1 MIEEDDVIIHFWQDI
16 VDKALLA
23 KASDIHIE
31 PENGVS
37 HVRLRVDGCL
47 SHLNSS
53 PAHWHDRLS
62 SRIKI
67 LARLDISE
75 KRLPQDG
82 QMLLSSSQSSINPQ
96 NAKINNIDCRVST
109 LPTLHGEKIVL
120 RVLSKQEDDLDINK
134 IGLDETQKEHLRQ
147 CLDRSQGMILV
158 TGPTGSGKTQTLYS
172 CLKYL
177 MDGSRNITSI
187 EDPVE
192 IQLQGINQ
200 VPINEKAGL
209 RFDVALKAL
218 MRQDPDVIMVGEIR
232 DAVTAKI
239 ALQAAETGH
248 LVLATLHA
256 NDAPSAIFR
265 LKQLGCLHSDIAN
278 NVSCITAQR
287 LVRIFCTACS
297 GNSSQDL
304 MTGCAVCNGSG
315 FYGRRA
321 VHQVM
326 PTSDQLRQLIESEAP
341 LSAIQTQCHTE
352 KISTLK
358 ESAQTLIASGLT
370 SENEIRR
377 QIA

>member
-1 MIEEDDVIIHFWQDI
+1 
-16 VDKALLA
+16 
-23 KASDIHIE
+23 
-31 PENGVS
+31 
-37 HVRLRVDGCL
+37 
-47 SHLNSS
+47 
-53 PAHWHDRLS
+53 
-62 SRIKI
+62 

-82 QMLLSSSQSSINPQ
+82 QMLLNSSKKSKSTNF
-96 NAKINNIDCRVST
+96 NNIDCRVST

-120 RVLSKQEDDLDINK
+120 RVLSKQEGDLDIHK
-134 IGLDETQKEHLRQ
+134 IGLDQSQRKNLLH
-147 CLDRSQGMILV
+147 CLEQAQGMVLV

-192 IQLQGINQ
+192 IQLQGVNQ

-209 RFDVALKAL
+209 RFDVALRAL

-287 LVRIFCTACS
+287 LVRVFCKACS
-297 GNSSQDL
+297 GNQTNHQNEL
-304 MTGCAVCNGSG
+304 CTVCYGTG
-315 FYGRRA
+315 FHGRTA

-326 PTSDQLRQLIESEAP
+326 RLSDQLRRLIENEAP
-341 LSAIQTQCHTE
+341 LSAIQAQCHVE

-358 ESAQTLIASGLT
+358 ESAQTLLAAGLS

-377 QIA
+377 HII

>member
-1 MIEEDDVIIHFWQDI
+1 
-16 VDKALLA
+16 
-23 KASDIHIE
+23 
-31 PENGVS
+31 
-37 HVRLRVDGCL
+37 
-47 SHLNSS
+47 
-53 PAHWHDRLS
+53 
-62 SRIKI
+62 
-67 LARLDISE
+67 
-75 KRLPQDG
+75 
-82 QMLLSSSQSSINPQ
+82 
-96 NAKINNIDCRVST
+96 
-109 LPTLHGEKIVL
+109 
-120 RVLSKQEDDLDINK
+120 
-134 IGLDETQKEHLRQ
+134 
-147 CLDRSQGMILV
+147 
-158 TGPTGSGKTQTLYS
+158 
-172 CLKYL
+172 

-209 RFDVALKAL
+209 RFDVALRAL

-287 LVRIFCTACS
+287 LVRIFCTACAV
-297 GNSSQDL
+297 NQTNNQTEL
-304 MTGCAVCNGSG
+304 CTVCNSTG
-315 FYGRRA
+315 FHGRAA

-326 PTSDQLRQLIESEAP
+326 RLSDQLRQLIENESP
-341 LSAIQTQCHTE
+341 LSAIQAQCHIE
-352 KISTLK
+352 KIPTLK
-358 ESAQTLIASGLT
+358 ESAQTLIATGMS

>member
-1 MIEEDDVIIHFWQDI
+1 
-16 VDKALLA
+16 
-23 KASDIHIE
+23 
-31 PENGVS
+31 
-37 HVRLRVDGCL
+37 
-47 SHLNSS
+47 
-53 PAHWHDRLS
+53 
-62 SRIKI
+62 

-82 QMLLSSSQSSINPQ
+82 QMLLSSSNRSQGANL
-96 NAKINNIDCRVST
+96 NNIDCRVST

-120 RVLSKQEDDLDINK
+120 RVLSKQENDLDIHK
-134 IGLDETQKEHLRQ
+134 IGLEQTQKHNLLH
-147 CLDRSQGMILV
+147 CLEQAQGMILV

-192 IQLQGINQ
+192 IQLHGINQ

-209 RFDVALKAL
+209 RFDVALRAL

-265 LKQLGCLHSDIAN
+265 LKQLGCPHSDIAN

-287 LVRIFCTACS
+287 LVRVFCKACS
-297 GNSSQDL
+297 GDQIQNRSESCS
-304 MTGCAVCNGSG
+304 TCNGTG
-315 FYGRRA
+315 FHGRTA

-326 PTSDQLRQLIESEAP
+326 RLSDQLRLLIEDEAP
-341 LSAIQTQCHTE
+341 LSALQAQCSKE
-352 KISTLK
+352 QISTLK
-358 ESAQTLIASGLT
+358 RSAQTLIAAGLS
-370 SENEIRR
+370 SEDEIRR
-377 QIA
+377 HIA

>member
-16 VDKALLA
+16 VDQALLA

-47 SHLNSS
+47 SHLRSS

-62 SRIKI
+62 SRVKI

-82 QMLLSSSQSSINPQ
+82 QMLLSGSQRSKSANF
-96 NAKINNIDCRVST
+96 NNIDCRVST

-134 IGLDETQKEHLRQ
+134 IGLDQTQRQ
-147 CLDRSQGMILV
+147 NLLHCLEQAQGMILV

-209 RFDVALKAL
+209 RFDVALRAL

-287 LVRIFCTACS
+287 LVRIFCTACA
-297 GNSSQDL
+297 GNQTNNQTEL
-304 MTGCAVCNGSG
+304 CTVCNSTG
-315 FYGRRA
+315 FHGRAA

-326 PTSDQLRQLIESEAP
+326 RLSEQLRQLIENESP
-341 LSAIQTQCHTE
+341 LSAIQAQCHIE
-352 KISTLK
+352 KIPTLK
-358 ESAQTLIASGLT
+358 ESAQTLIATGMS

>member
-16 VDKALLA
+16 VDQALLA

-47 SHLNSS
+47 SHLTSS
-53 PAHWHDRLS
+53 SAHWHDRVS
-62 SRIKI
+62 SRVKI

-82 QMLLSSSQSSINPQ
+82 QMLLSSGE
-96 NAKINNIDCRVST
+96 INNIDCRVST

-134 IGLDETQKEHLRQ
+134 IGLDQTQKQDLLH
-147 CLDRSQGMILV
+147 CLDQAQGMILV

-209 RFDVALKAL
+209 RFDVALRAL

-248 LVLATLHA
+248 LVLTTLHA

-265 LKQLGCLHSDIAN
+265 LKQLGCLHGDIAN

-297 GNSSQDL
+297 SNQTQKPPEFCTFCS
-304 MTGCAVCNGSG
+304 GSG
-315 FYGRRA
+315 FNGRRA

-326 PTSDQLRQLIESEAP
+326 RLSDQLRQLIESEAP

-377 QIA
+377 HIG

>member
-1 MIEEDDVIIHFWQDI
+1 MIEEEDVIIHFWQDI
-16 VDKALLA
+16 VDQALLA

-37 HVRLRVDGCL
+37 HVRLRVDGRL
-47 SHLNSS
+47 SHLKTS
-53 PAHWHDRLS
+53 PAHWHERLS
-62 SRIKI
+62 SRVKI

-82 QMLLSSSQSSINPQ
+82 QMLLSSSKSANLNS
-96 NAKINNIDCRVST
+96 IDCRVST

-120 RVLSKQEDDLDINK
+120 RVLSKHEDDLDLNK
-134 IGLDETQKEHLRQ
+134 LGLLQTQQEDLLL
-147 CLDRSQGMILV
+147 CLNQAQGMILV

-209 RFDVALKAL
+209 HFDVALRAL

-265 LKQLGCLHSDIAN
+265 LKQLGCLHGDIAN

-287 LVRIFCTACS
+287 LVRIFCKDCS
-297 GNSSQDL
+297 DDQIHNRSKS
-304 MTGCAVCNGSG
+304 CPVCNGTG
-315 FYGRRA
+315 FHGRTA

-326 PTSDQLRQLIESEAP
+326 RLSDQLRQLIENEVP
-341 LSAIQTQCHTE
+341 LSVVQAQCHME
-352 KISTLK
+352 KISALK
-358 ESAQTLIASGLT
+358 ESAQTLLAAGLS
-370 SENEIRR
+370 SEDEIKRT
-377 QIA
+377 IG

>member
-1 MIEEDDVIIHFWQDI
+1 MIEEEDVIIHFWQDI
-16 VDKALLA
+16 VDQALLA

-47 SHLNSS
+47 SHLKSS
-53 PAHWHDRLS
+53 PANWHDRLS
-62 SRIKI
+62 SRVKI

-82 QMLLSSSQSSINPQ
+82 QMLLSGSKRSKSANL
-96 NAKINNIDCRVST
+96 NNIDCRVST

-120 RVLSKQEDDLDINK
+120 RVLSKQDDDLDINK
-134 IGLDETQKEHLRQ
+134 IGLDQTQRQ
-147 CLDRSQGMILV
+147 NLLHCLEQAQGMILV

-192 IQLQGINQ
+192 IQLQGVNQ

-209 RFDVALKAL
+209 RFDVALRAL

-287 LVRIFCTACS
+287 LVRVFCKACS
-297 GNSSQDL
+297 DNPLNNQ
-304 MTGCAVCNGSG
+304 TKWCATCNGTG
-315 FYGRRA
+315 FHGRVA
-321 VHQVM
+321 IHQVM
-326 PTSDQLRQLIESEAP
+326 GLSDQLRQLIENEAS
-341 LSAIQTQCHTE
+341 LSAIQAQCHIE
-352 KISTLK
+352 QISTLK
-358 ESAQTLIASGLT
+358 ESAQTLLAAGLS

-377 QIA
+377 HIG

>member
-16 VDKALLA
+16 VDQALLA

-47 SHLNSS
+47 SHLTSS
-53 PAHWHDRLS
+53 PAHWHDRLT
-62 SRIKI
+62 SRVKI

-82 QMLLSSSQSSINPQ
+82 QMLLSGSKRSKSANF
-96 NAKINNIDCRVST
+96 NNIDCRVST

-134 IGLDETQKEHLRQ
+134 IGLDQTQRQ
-147 CLDRSQGMILV
+147 NLLHCLEQAQGMILV

-209 RFDVALKAL
+209 RFDVALRAL

-232 DAVTAKI
+232 DGVTAKI

-278 NVSCITAQR
+278 NVSCISAQR
-287 LVRIFCTACS
+287 LVRIFCTVCTDNQTKNQAELC
-297 GNSSQDL
+297 
-304 MTGCAVCNGSG
+304 TVCNSTG
-315 FYGRRA
+315 FHGRTA

-326 PTSDQLRQLIESEAP
+326 RLSDQLRHLIENEAP
-341 LSAIQTQCHTE
+341 LSAIQAQCHIE
-352 KISTLK
+352 QIPTLK
-358 ESAQTLIASGLT
+358 ESAQTLIAVGMS

>member
-1 MIEEDDVIIHFWQDI
+1 MTEEDDVIIHFWQDI
-16 VDKALLA
+16 VDQALLA

-47 SHLNSS
+47 SHLTSS
-53 PAHWHDRLS
+53 PVHWHDRLS
-62 SRIKI
+62 SRVKI

-82 QMLLSSSQSSINPQ
+82 QMLLNSSKESKSDNL
-96 NAKINNIDCRVST
+96 NNIDCRVST

-120 RVLSKQEDDLDINK
+120 RVLNKQDDDLDINK
-134 IGLDETQKEHLRQ
+134 IGLDQTQRENLLH
-147 CLDRSQGMILV
+147 CLEQAQGMILV

-192 IQLQGINQ
+192 IQLKGVNQ

-209 RFDVALKAL
+209 RFDVALRAL

-287 LVRIFCTACS
+287 LVRIFCKACTD
-297 GNSSQDL
+297 NQINNQ
-304 MTGCAVCNGSG
+304 TEVCTICNGTG
-315 FYGRRA
+315 FHGRRA

-326 PTSDQLRQLIESEAP
+326 RLSDQLRQLIEGEAS
-341 LSAIQTQCHTE
+341 LSAIQTQCQIE
-352 KISTLK
+352 KISALK
-358 ESAQTLIASGLT
+358 ESAQTLLLEGLS

-377 QIA
+377 HIS

>member
-1 MIEEDDVIIHFWQDI
+1 MIEDDDVIIHFWQDI
-16 VDKALLA
+16 VDQALLA

-47 SHLNSS
+47 SHLRTS
-53 PAHWHDRLS
+53 PAHWHERLS
-62 SRIKI
+62 SRVKI

-82 QMLLSSSQSSINPQ
+82 QMLLSSSNRSQGTNL
-96 NAKINNIDCRVST
+96 NNIDCRVST

-120 RVLSKQEDDLDINK
+120 RVLSKQENDLDIHK
-134 IGLDETQKEHLRQ
+134 IGLEQTQKHNLLH
-147 CLDRSQGMILV
+147 CLEQAQGMILV

-192 IQLQGINQ
+192 IQLHGINQ

-209 RFDVALKAL
+209 RFDVALRAL

-265 LKQLGCLHSDIAN
+265 LKQLGCPHSDIAN

-287 LVRIFCTACS
+287 LVRVFCKACS
-297 GNSSQDL
+297 GDQIQNRSESCS
-304 MTGCAVCNGSG
+304 TCNGTG
-315 FYGRRA
+315 FHGRTA

-326 PTSDQLRQLIESEAP
+326 RLSDQLRLLIEDEAP
-341 LSAIQTQCHTE
+341 LSALQAQCSKE
-352 KISTLK
+352 QISTLK
-358 ESAQTLIASGLT
+358 RSAQTLIAAGLS
-370 SENEIRR
+370 SEDEIRR
-377 QIA
+377 HIA

>member
-16 VDKALLA
+16 VDQALLA

-47 SHLNSS
+47 SHLTSS

-62 SRIKI
+62 SRVKI

-82 QMLLSSSQSSINPQ
+82 QMLLNSSKDSKSDNL
-96 NAKINNIDCRVST
+96 NNIDCRVST

-120 RVLSKQEDDLDINK
+120 RVLSKQDDDLDINK
-134 IGLDETQKEHLRQ
+134 IGLDLTQRENLLH
-147 CLDRSQGMILV
+147 CLEQAQGMILV

-192 IQLQGINQ
+192 IQLQGVNQ

-209 RFDVALKAL
+209 RFDVALRAL

-287 LVRIFCTACS
+287 LVRIICKACAGNQILNQTEVCTI
-297 GNSSQDL
+297 
-304 MTGCAVCNGSG
+304 CNGTG
-315 FYGRRA
+315 FHGRRA
-321 VHQVM
+321 VHQVIRL
-326 PTSDQLRQLIESEAP
+326 SDQLRQLIEGEAS
-341 LSAIQTQCHTE
+341 LSAIQTQCQIE
-352 KISTLK
+352 KISSLK
-358 ESAQTLIASGLT
+358 ESAQTLLLAGLS

-377 QIA
+377 HIS

>member
-1 MIEEDDVIIHFWQDI
+1 MIEDDDVIIHFWQDI
-16 VDKALLA
+16 IDQALLA

-47 SHLNSS
+47 SHLRTS
-53 PAHWHDRLS
+53 PAHWHERLS
-62 SRIKI
+62 SRVKI
-67 LARLDISE
+67 LSRLDISE

-82 QMLLSSSQSSINPQ
+82 QMLLSSSNGSQGANL
-96 NAKINNIDCRVST
+96 NNIDCRVST

-120 RVLSKQEDDLDINK
+120 RVLSKQEGDLDIHK
-134 IGLDETQKEHLRQ
+134 IGLEQTQKHNLLH
-147 CLDRSQGMILV
+147 CLELAQGMILV

-192 IQLQGINQ
+192 IQLHGINQ

-209 RFDVALKAL
+209 RFDVALRAL

-265 LKQLGCLHSDIAN
+265 LKQLGCPHSDIAN

-287 LVRIFCTACS
+287 LVRVFCKACS
-297 GNSSQDL
+297 GDQIQNRSESCS
-304 MTGCAVCNGSG
+304 TCNGTG
-315 FYGRRA
+315 FYGRTA

-326 PTSDQLRQLIESEAP
+326 RLSNQLRQLIESEAP

-358 ESAQTLIASGLT
+358 QSAQTLIAAGLS

-377 QIA
+377 HIA

>member
-1 MIEEDDVIIHFWQDI
+1 MIEEEDDIIHFWQDI
-16 VDKALLA
+16 VDQALLA

-47 SHLNSS
+47 NHLTSS
-53 PAHWHDRLS
+53 PTHWHDRLS
-62 SRIKI
+62 SRVKI

-82 QMLLSSSQSSINPQ
+82 QMLLNSSHNSKSVQVSD
-96 NAKINNIDCRVST
+96 IDCRVST

-120 RVLSKQEDDLDINK
+120 RVLSKQADDLDINK
-134 IGLDETQKEHLRQ
+134 IGLNQTQKEHLMQ

-209 RFDVALKAL
+209 HFDVALRAL

-256 NDAPSAIFR
+256 NDAPCSIFR

-287 LVRIFCTACS
+287 LVRIFCAACS

-304 MTGCAVCNGSG
+304 MTACVVCNGAG
-315 FYGRRA
+315 FHGRRA

-326 PTSDQLRQLIESEAP
+326 QVSDQLRQLIESEAP

>member
-1 MIEEDDVIIHFWQDI
+1 MIEEEDVIIHFWQDI
-16 VDKALLA
+16 VDQALLA

-31 PENGVS
+31 PENGIS
-37 HVRLRVDGCL
+37 HVRLRVDGRL
-47 SHLNSS
+47 SHLRSS
-53 PAHWHDRLS
+53 PAHWHERLS
-62 SRIKI
+62 SRVKI

-82 QMLLSSSQSSINPQ
+82 QMLLSGSKGSKSANF
-96 NAKINNIDCRVST
+96 NNIDCRVST

-134 IGLDETQKEHLRQ
+134 IGLDETQRQ
-147 CLDRSQGMILV
+147 NLLKCLGKAQGMILV

-209 RFDVALKAL
+209 RFDVALRAL

-232 DAVTAKI
+232 DTVTAKI

-256 NDAPSAIFR
+256 NDAPSTIFR

-287 LVRIFCTACS
+287 LVRIFCKVCS
-297 GNSSQDL
+297 INSAQSQI
-304 MTGCAVCNGSG
+304 TTCKVCNDTG
-315 FYGRRA
+315 YHGRTA

-326 PTSDQLRQLIESEAP
+326 RLSDQLRQLIENEAP
-341 LSAIQTQCHTE
+341 LSVIQAQCHIE
-352 KISTLK
+352 NILTLK
-358 ESAQTLIASGLT
+358 ESAQSLIATGLS
-370 SENEIRR
+370 SENEIRCH
-377 QIA
+377 IG

>member
-1 MIEEDDVIIHFWQDI
+1 MIEEEDVIIHFWQDI
-16 VDKALLA
+16 VDQALLA

-47 SHLNSS
+47 SHLRSS
-53 PAHWHDRLS
+53 PAHWHERLS
-62 SRIKI
+62 SRVKI
-67 LARLDISE
+67 LARMDISE

-82 QMLLSSSQSSINPQ
+82 QMLLNSSQSSNF
-96 NAKINNIDCRVST
+96 NNIDCRVST
-109 LPTLHGEKIVL
+109 LPTMHGEKIVL
-120 RVLSKQEDDLDINK
+120 RILSKQGDDLDIHK
-134 IGLDETQKEHLRQ
+134 IGLDQTQLKDLML
-147 CLDRSQGMILV
+147 CLDQAQGMILV

-192 IQLQGINQ
+192 IQLQGVNQ

-209 RFDVALKAL
+209 RFDVALRAL

-278 NVSCITAQR
+278 NLSCITAQR
-287 LVRIFCTACS
+287 LVRIFCKTCS
-297 GNSSQDL
+297 ANQTQSQAESCAICKG
-304 MTGCAVCNGSG
+304 TG
-315 FYGRRA
+315 FHGRTA

-326 PTSDQLRQLIESEAP
+326 RLSDQLRQLIENEAP
-341 LSAIQTQCHTE
+341 LSSIQAQCQIE

-358 ESAQTLIASGLT
+358 ESAQTLLAAGLS

-377 QIA
+377 HIV

>member
-16 VDKALLA
+16 VDQALLA

-47 SHLNSS
+47 SHLTST

-82 QMLLSSSQSSINPQ
+82 QMLLNSSQRPQ
-96 NAKINNIDCRVST
+96 INNIDCRVST

-134 IGLDETQKEHLRQ
+134 VGLDETQKKHLLH
-147 CLDRSQGMILV
+147 CLDQAQGMILV

-192 IQLQGINQ
+192 IQLQGVNQ

-209 RFDVALKAL
+209 HFDVALRAL

-232 DAVTAKI
+232 DTVTAKI

-265 LKQLGCLHSDIAN
+265 LKQLGCLQSDIAN

-297 GNSSQDL
+297 GNSSTDL
-304 MTGCAVCNGSG
+304 ITRCFICNGSG
-315 FYGRRA
+315 FHGRRA

-326 PTSDQLRQLIESEAP
+326 RLSDQLKQLIEGEAA
-341 LSAIQTQCHTE
+341 LSAIQSQCHAE
-352 KISTLK
+352 KILTLK
-358 ESAQTLIASGLT
+358 ESAQILIASGLS
-370 SENEIRR
+370 SEHEIRR
-377 QIA
+377 HIV

>member
-16 VDKALLA
+16 VDQALLA

-47 SHLNSS
+47 SHLTSS

-62 SRIKI
+62 SRVKI

-82 QMLLSSSQSSINPQ
+82 QMLLNSSKDSKSDNL
-96 NAKINNIDCRVST
+96 NNIDCRVST

-120 RVLSKQEDDLDINK
+120 RVLSKQDDDLDINK
-134 IGLDETQKEHLRQ
+134 IGLDLTQRENLLH
-147 CLDRSQGMILV
+147 CLEQAQGMILV

-177 MDGSRNITSI
+177 MDGSRSITSI

-192 IQLQGINQ
+192 IQLQGVNQ

-209 RFDVALKAL
+209 RFDVALRAL

-239 ALQAAETGH
+239 ALQAGETGH

-278 NVSCITAQR
+278 NISCITAQR
-287 LVRIFCTACS
+287 LVRIFCKACT
-297 GNSSQDL
+297 GNQIHNQ
-304 MTGCAVCNGSG
+304 TEACTFCNGTG
-315 FYGRRA
+315 FHGRRA

-326 PTSDQLRQLIESEAP
+326 RVSDQLRQLIEGEAS
-341 LSAIQTQCHTE
+341 LSAIQTQCQIE
-352 KISTLK
+352 KISSLK
-358 ESAQTLIASGLT
+358 ESAQTLLLAGLS

-377 QIA
+377 HIS

>member
-1 MIEEDDVIIHFWQDI
+1 MIEEDDVIIRFWQDI
-16 VDKALLA
+16 VDQALLA

-47 SHLNSS
+47 SHLRSS
-53 PAHWHDRLS
+53 PAPWHDRLT
-62 SRIKI
+62 SRVKI

-82 QMLLSSSQSSINPQ
+82 QMLLNSSQSSIN
-96 NAKINNIDCRVST
+96 KNIDCRVST

-120 RVLSKQEDDLDINK
+120 RVLSKQDDDLDINK
-134 IGLDETQKEHLRQ
+134 IGLDQTQKQHLLR
-147 CLDRSQGMILV
+147 CLEQSQGMILV

-192 IQLQGINQ
+192 IQLQGVNQ

-209 RFDVALKAL
+209 HFDIALRAL

-248 LVLATLHA
+248 LILATLHA

-287 LVRIFCTACS
+287 LVRIFCKACAR
-297 GNSSQDL
+297 NQIENQTEL
-304 MTGCAVCNGSG
+304 CTTCNGTG
-315 FYGRRA
+315 FHGRRA

-326 PTSDQLRQLIESEAP
+326 CLSHQLTQLIEGEAP
-341 LSAIQTQCHTE
+341 LSAIQTQCQIE

-358 ESAQTLIASGLT
+358 ESAQTLILAGLS

-377 QIA
+377 HI

>member
-1 MIEEDDVIIHFWQDI
+1 MIEEEDVIIHFWQDI
-16 VDKALLA
+16 VDQALLA

-47 SHLNSS
+47 SHLRTS

-62 SRIKI
+62 SRVKI

-82 QMLLSSSQSSINPQ
+82 QMLLSSSKGSGS
-96 NAKINNIDCRVST
+96 AHFNNIDCRVST

-120 RVLSKQEDDLDINK
+120 RVLSKQEDDLDIHK
-134 IGLDETQKEHLRQ
+134 IGLDQTQGQNLLH
-147 CLDRSQGMILV
+147 CLKQAQGMILV

-172 CLKYL
+172 CLKFL

-192 IQLQGINQ
+192 IQLQGVNQ

-209 RFDVALKAL
+209 RFDVALRAL

-232 DAVTAKI
+232 DTVTAKI

-287 LVRIFCTACS
+287 LVRIFCKDCS
-297 GNSSQDL
+297 GDQIQSRGESCQ
-304 MTGCAVCNGSG
+304 TCNGNG
-315 FYGRRA
+315 FHGRTA

-326 PTSDQLRQLIESEAP
+326 RLSDQLRQLIENEAP
-341 LSAIQTQCHTE
+341 LSAIQAQCHVE
-352 KISTLK
+352 KMPTLK
-358 ESAQTLIASGLT
+358 ESAQTLVAAGLS
-370 SENEIRR
+370 SEDEIRR
-377 QIA
+377 RIV

>member
-16 VDKALLA
+16 VDQALLA

-47 SHLNSS
+47 SHLRSS

-62 SRIKI
+62 SRVKI

-82 QMLLSSSQSSINPQ
+82 QMLLNSSKRSK
-96 NAKINNIDCRVST
+96 NANFNDIDCRVST

-120 RVLSKQEDDLDINK
+120 RVLSKQEADLDIHK
-134 IGLDETQKEHLRQ
+134 IGLDQTQRQ
-147 CLDRSQGMILV
+147 NLLHCLEQAQGMILV

-209 RFDVALKAL
+209 RFDVALRAL

-287 LVRIFCTACS
+287 LVRIFCTACARS
-297 GNSSQDL
+297 SSQDL

-315 FYGRRA
+315 FHGRRA

-326 PTSDQLRQLIESEAP
+326 PISDQLRQLVEGDAP
-341 LSAIQTQCHTE
+341 LSAIQNQCHTE

-358 ESAQTLIASGLT
+358 ETAQTLIASRLS

-377 QIA
+377 QIV

>member
-16 VDKALLA
+16 VDQALLA

-47 SHLNSS
+47 SHLTSS

-62 SRIKI
+62 SRVKI

-82 QMLLSSSQSSINPQ
+82 QMLLSSGE
-96 NAKINNIDCRVST
+96 INNIDCRVST

-134 IGLDETQKEHLRQ
+134 IGLDQTQKQDLLY
-147 CLDRSQGMILV
+147 CLDQAQGMILV

-209 RFDVALKAL
+209 RFDVALRAL

-248 LVLATLHA
+248 LVLTTLHA

-287 LVRIFCTACS
+287 LVRIFCTVCS

-377 QIA
+377 HIG

>member
-16 VDKALLA
+16 VDQALLA

-47 SHLNSS
+47 SHLTSS

-62 SRIKI
+62 SRVKI

-82 QMLLSSSQSSINPQ
+82 QMLLNSSQIAQ
-96 NAKINNIDCRVST
+96 FNNIDCRVST

-134 IGLDETQKEHLRQ
+134 IGLDQTQKEHLLQ

-209 RFDVALKAL
+209 HFDVALRAL

-278 NVSCITAQR
+278 NVCCITAQR
-287 LVRIFCTACS
+287 LVRIFCTACA
-297 GNSSQDL
+297 GNSSQEL
-304 MTGCAVCNGSG
+304 MPGCAVCNGSG
-315 FYGRRA
+315 FHGRRA

-326 PTSDQLRQLIESEAP
+326 PISDQLRQLIESEAP

-358 ESAQTLIASGLT
+358 ESAQTLITSGLS
-370 SENEIRR
+370 SENEIKR
-377 QIA
+377 QIL

>member
-16 VDKALLA
+16 VDQALLA

-47 SHLNSS
+47 SHLRSS

-62 SRIKI
+62 SRVKI

-82 QMLLSSSQSSINPQ
+82 QMLLSGSQRSKSANF
-96 NAKINNIDCRVST
+96 NNIDCRVST

-134 IGLDETQKEHLRQ
+134 IGLDQTQRQ
-147 CLDRSQGMILV
+147 NLLHCLEQAQGMILV

-209 RFDVALKAL
+209 RFDVALRAL

-287 LVRIFCTACS
+287 LVRIFCTTCA
-297 GNSSQDL
+297 GNQTNNQTEL
-304 MTGCAVCNGSG
+304 CTVCNSTG
-315 FYGRRA
+315 FHGRAA

-326 PTSDQLRQLIESEAP
+326 CLSDQLRQLIENESP
-341 LSAIQTQCHTE
+341 LSAIQTQCHIE
-352 KISTLK
+352 KIPTLK
-358 ESAQTLIASGLT
+358 ESAQTLIASGMS

>member
-1 MIEEDDVIIHFWQDI
+1 MIEQDDVIIHYWQDI
-16 VDKALLA
+16 VDQALLA

-82 QMLLSSSQSSINPQ
+82 QMLLSSSNKSKSANF
-96 NAKINNIDCRVST
+96 NNIDCRVST

-134 IGLDETQKEHLRQ
+134 IGLDQTQKQHLLH
-147 CLDRSQGMILV
+147 CLDQAQGMILV

-209 RFDVALKAL
+209 RFDVALRAL

-232 DAVTAKI
+232 DSVTAKI

-265 LKQLGCLHSDIAN
+265 LKQLGCSHGDIAN

-297 GNSSQDL
+297 GNSSKDL
-304 MTGCAVCNGSG
+304 ITGCSICNGSR
-315 FYGRRA
+315 FHGRKA

-326 PTSDQLRQLIESEAP
+326 RLSDQLRQLIESEAP

-358 ESAQTLIASGLT
+358 ESAQTLVESGLS
-370 SENEIRR
+370 SEDEIRR
-377 QIA
+377 HIA

>member
-1 MIEEDDVIIHFWQDI
+1 MIEEEDVIIHFWQDI
-16 VDKALLA
+16 VDQALLA

-31 PENGVS
+31 PENGIS
-37 HVRLRVDGCL
+37 HVRLRVDGRL
-47 SHLNSS
+47 SHLRSS
-53 PAHWHDRLS
+53 PAHWHERLS
-62 SRIKI
+62 SRVKI

-82 QMLLSSSQSSINPQ
+82 QMLLSGSKGSKSANF
-96 NAKINNIDCRVST
+96 NNIDCRVST

-134 IGLDETQKEHLRQ
+134 IGLDEMQRQ
-147 CLDRSQGMILV
+147 NLLKCLGQAQGMILV

-209 RFDVALKAL
+209 RFDVALRAL

-232 DAVTAKI
+232 DTVTAKI

-256 NDAPSAIFR
+256 NDAPSTIFR

-287 LVRIFCTACS
+287 LVRIFCKVCS
-297 GNSSQDL
+297 INSAQSQI
-304 MTGCAVCNGSG
+304 TPCKVCNNTG
-315 FYGRRA
+315 YHGRTA

-326 PTSDQLRQLIESEAP
+326 RLSDQLRQLIENEAP
-341 LSAIQTQCHTE
+341 LSVIQAQCHIE
-352 KISTLK
+352 NILTLK
-358 ESAQTLIASGLT
+358 ESAQSLIAAGLS

-377 QIA
+377 HIG

>member
-1 MIEEDDVIIHFWQDI
+1 MIEDDDVIIHFWQDI
-16 VDKALLA
+16 VDQALLA

-47 SHLNSS
+47 SHLRTS
-53 PAHWHDRLS
+53 PAHWHERLS
-62 SRIKI
+62 SRVKI
-67 LARLDISE
+67 LSRLDISE

-82 QMLLSSSQSSINPQ
+82 QMLLNSSNRSEGANL
-96 NAKINNIDCRVST
+96 NNIDCRVST

-120 RVLSKQEDDLDINK
+120 RVLSKQENDLDIHK
-134 IGLDETQKEHLRQ
+134 IGLEQTQKHNLLH
-147 CLDRSQGMILV
+147 CLERAQGMILV

-192 IQLQGINQ
+192 IQLHGINQ

-209 RFDVALKAL
+209 RFDVALRAL

-265 LKQLGCLHSDIAN
+265 LKQLGCPHSDIAN

-287 LVRIFCTACS
+287 LVRVFCKACS
-297 GNSSQDL
+297 GDQIQNRSESCS
-304 MTGCAVCNGSG
+304 TCNGTG
-315 FYGRRA
+315 FHGRTA

-326 PTSDQLRQLIESEAP
+326 RLSDQLRQLIESEAP

-358 ESAQTLIASGLT
+358 QSAQTLIAAGLS

-377 QIA
+377 HIA

>member
-1 MIEEDDVIIHFWQDI
+1 MIEQDDVIIHYWQDI
-16 VDKALLA
+16 VDQALLA

-47 SHLNSS
+47 SHLSSS

-82 QMLLSSSQSSINPQ
+82 QMLLSSSQSAQI
-96 NAKINNIDCRVST
+96 KNIDCRVST

-120 RVLSKQEDDLDINK
+120 RVLSKREDDLDINK
-134 IGLDETQKEHLRQ
+134 ISLDQTQKQHLLH
-147 CLDRSQGMILV
+147 CLDQAQGMILV

-209 RFDVALKAL
+209 RFDVALRAL

-265 LKQLGCLHSDIAN
+265 LKQLGCLHGDIAN

-297 GNSSQDL
+297 GNSSKNL
-304 MTGCAVCNGSG
+304 MAGCSICNGSG
-315 FYGRRA
+315 FHGRRA
-321 VHQVM
+321 VHQVIRV
-326 PTSDQLRQLIESEAP
+326 SDQLRQLIESEAP

-358 ESAQTLIASGLT
+358 ESAQTLVESGMSSEDEVRRHIA
-370 SENEIRR
+370 
-377 QIA
+377 